1 LGARAHTLAQVIAAL
16 LALLSALS
24 FATST
29 VVQHRAATTA
39 GGGNAGA
46 VQLFLKLLRTRAWL
60 AGQCT
65 AAIGFILHGL
75 ALRSGPVVIVQPLLS
90 SGLVLTLVLGFLVDR
105 RHPGRPLPSRA
116 QWVAAAVVV
125 IGLVLFL
132 PAAHPRHGAPTG
144 RPLVLL
150 LASTA
155 ALGAAGIAVWWS
167 HNPQRPHRAL
177 ALGIAAGCGFGIT
190 GTLLKQVVR
199 HAPTTWSTIWPL
211 LLMVVVG
218 VTSIILA
225 QSAYQAG
232 ALIESLPS
240 LTVLEPVVA
249 VVVASRAYGEHL
261 HSGWLHHTGQ
271 TLGLVLLAVGVIGIA
286 RAETNRHT
294 ILS

>member
-1 LGARAHTLAQVIAAL
+1 MIAAL

-39 GGGNAGA
+39 GGGDARA

-60 AGQCT
+60 AGQAT
-65 AAIGFILHGL
+65 AAVGFALHGL
-75 ALRSGPVVIVQPLLS
+75 ALHSGQVVIVQPLLS

-105 RHPGRPLPSRA
+105 RHPGRPLPSRT
-116 QWVAAAVVV
+116 QWISAGVVV
-125 IGLVLFL
+125 AGLAIFL
-132 PAAHPRHGAPTG
+132 PSAQPRHGAPTG
-144 RPLVLL
+144 SPVVLL
-150 LASTA
+150 LAGSAAIGA
-155 ALGAAGIAVWWS
+155 ALLAAWWS
-167 HNPQRPHRAL
+167 RNPERPHRAL
-177 ALGIAAGCGFGIT
+177 ALGVAAGCGFGIT

-199 HAPTTWSTIWPL
+199 NAPTSWPAIWPL
-211 LLMVVVG
+211 LLMVAVG
-218 VTSIILA
+218 VTSIVLA

-249 VVVASRAYGEHL
+249 VIVASRAYGEHL
-261 HSGWLHHTGQ
+261 HGGWLHHTGQ
-271 TLGLVLLAVGVIGIA
+271 ALGLLLLAAGVIGIA

-294 ILS
+294 ILSEP

>member
-1 LGARAHTLAQVIAAL
+1 VIAAL

-46 VQLFLKLLRTRAWL
+46 VQLFLKLLRTKAWL
-60 AGQCT
+60 AGQAT
-65 AAIGFILHGL
+65 AAIGFALHAL
-75 ALRSGPVVIVQPLLS
+75 ALHSGPVVIVQPLLS

-105 RHPGRPLPSRA
+105 RHPGRPLPSRS
-116 QWVAAAVVV
+116 QWISAGIVVA
-125 IGLVLFL
+125 GLAFFL

-144 RPLVLL
+144 RPEVLL
-150 LASTA
+150 LAGASALALAFLA
-155 ALGAAGIAVWWS
+155 AWWS
-167 HNPQRPHRAL
+167 RNPKRPHRAL
-177 ALGIAAGCGFGIT
+177 ALGVAAGCGFGIT

-199 HAPTTWSTIWPL
+199 NAPTTWSTIWPL

-218 VTSIILA
+218 VTSIVLA

-261 HSGWLHHTGQ
+261 HGGWLHHTGQ
-271 TLGLVLLAVGVIGIA
+271 ALGLLLLAAGVIGIA
-286 RAETNRHT
+286 RAETNRDPV
-294 ILS
+294 LSEPGPA

>member
-1 LGARAHTLAQVIAAL
+1 VIAAF

-46 VQLFLKLLRTRAWL
+46 LQLFLKLLRTRAWL
-60 AGQCT
+60 AGQGT
-65 AAIGFILHGL
+65 AAVGFLLHGL

-105 RHPGRPLPSRA
+105 RHPGRPLPSAR

-125 IGLVLFL
+125 IGLAVFL

-150 LASTA
+150 LAGA
-155 ALGAAGIAVWWS
+155 AAMGAAGVAVWWS
-167 HNPQRPHRAL
+167 RNEKRPHRAL

-190 GTLLKQVVR
+190 GSLLKQVVR

-211 LLMVVVG
+211 LLMVLVG
-218 VTSIILA
+218 VTSIVLA

-249 VVVASRAYGEHL
+249 VIVASRAYGEHL
-261 HSGWLHHTGQ
+261 HSGWLHHAGQ
-271 TLGLVLLAVGVIGIA
+271 ALGLVMLAVGVIGIA
-286 RAETNRHT
+286 RAELSRHT
-294 ILS
+294 LLS

>member
-1 LGARAHTLAQVIAAL
+1 VIAAF

-39 GGGNAGA
+39 GGGSAGA
-46 VQLFLKLLRTRAWL
+46 LQLFLKLLRTRAWL
-60 AGQCT
+60 AGQGT
-65 AAIGFILHGL
+65 AAVGFLLHGL

-90 SGLVLTLVLGFLVDR
+90 SGLVLTLVLGYLVDR
-105 RHPGRPLPSRA
+105 RHPGRPLPSGR
-116 QWVAAAVVV
+116 QWLAAAVVV
-125 IGLVLFL
+125 IGLAIFL
-132 PAAHPRHGAPTG
+132 PAAHPRHGSPTG

-150 LASTA
+150 LAGA
-155 ALGAAGIAVWWS
+155 AAMGAAGVAVWWS
-167 HNPQRPHRAL
+167 RSPKRPHRAL

-190 GTLLKQVVR
+190 GSLLKQVVR

-211 LLMVVVG
+211 LLMVAVG

-249 VVVASRAYGEHL
+249 VIVASRAYGEHL
-261 HSGWLHHTGQ
+261 HSGWLHHAGQ
-271 TLGLVLLAVGVIGIA
+271 AVGLVMLAVGVIGIA
-286 RAETNRHT
+286 RAEMSRHT
-294 ILS
+294 LLS